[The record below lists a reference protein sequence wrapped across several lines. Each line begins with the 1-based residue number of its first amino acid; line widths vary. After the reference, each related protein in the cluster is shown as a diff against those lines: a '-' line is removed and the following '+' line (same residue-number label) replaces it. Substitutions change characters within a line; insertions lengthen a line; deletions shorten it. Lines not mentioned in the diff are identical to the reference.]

1 MKKQLLLFAFS
12 ALALT
17 SCSDD
22 DNIQGYEMDMMKG
35 DWKVSKRET
44 ISGKDDKTVI
54 NTEVPVGC
62 VAKNNTYFGTD
73 YSTSFTSYAG
83 TGSDCSINGFSSGTY
98 TYDTETKDLVINYK
112 NDSPRK
118 YRIVILTSSEMR
130 IKQMYD
136 NIDQNGDMIPDA
148 EYVSYKR

>member
-1 MKKQLLLFAFS
+1 MKKQLLLLAFS

-17 SCSDD
+17 SCKDD
-22 DNIQGYEMDMMKG
+22 DDIQAYEMDMMKG
-35 DWKVSKRET
+35 DWKISKREVV
-44 ISGKDDKTVI
+44 SGKDDKTVI
-54 NTEVPVGC
+54 QTSIPTGCSIKDNT
-62 VAKNNTYFGTD
+62 FFRTD
-73 YSTSFTSYAG
+73 YYTSFTSYSG
-83 TGSDCSINGFSSGTY
+83 TGADCQVSGSSEGTY

-136 NIDQNGDMIPDA
+136 NIDQDGDMIPDA

>member
-17 SCSDD
+17 SCKKDD
-22 DNIQGYEMDMMKG
+22 DIQGYEMDMMKG
-35 DWKVSKRET
+35 DWKISKREV

-54 NTEVPVGC
+54 STSTPTGC
-62 VAKNNTYFGTD
+62 SVKDNLEFRTD
-73 YSTSFTSYAG
+73 YFTSYTTYGG
-83 TGSDCSINGFSSGTY
+83 TGADCQVTSKIDGTY
-98 TYDTETKDLVINYK
+98 DYNSETKDLTIKYT

-136 NIDQNGDMIPDA
+136 NIDQNGDLIVDA

>member
-17 SCSDD
+17 SCNDD
-22 DNIQGYEMDMMKG
+22 DIQDYELDMMKG

-62 VAKNNTYFGTD
+62 VAKNNTHFDTD
-73 YSTSFTSYAG
+73 YSTSFTSYSG
-83 TGSDCSINGFSSGTY
+83 TGANCNISGTSSGTY

-136 NIDQNGDMIPDA
+136 NVDQDGDTIPDA
-148 EYVSYKR
+148 EYVTYKR

>member
-22 DNIQGYEMDMMKG
+22 DIQGYEMDMMKG
-35 DWKVSKRET
+35 DWKISKREVV
-44 ISGKDDKTVI
+44 SGKDDKTVI
-54 NTEVPVGC
+54 STYTPTGC
-62 VAKNNTYFGTD
+62 EAKNNTYFGTD
-73 YSTSFTSYAG
+73 YSTTFTSYSGVGAN
-83 TGSDCSINGFSSGTY
+83 CNINGFNSGTY
-98 TYDTETKDLVINYK
+98 SYDTDTKNLVINYD

-118 YRIVILTSSEMR
+118 YQIVILTSSEMR

-136 NIDQNGDMIPDA
+136 NIDQNGDLVPDA